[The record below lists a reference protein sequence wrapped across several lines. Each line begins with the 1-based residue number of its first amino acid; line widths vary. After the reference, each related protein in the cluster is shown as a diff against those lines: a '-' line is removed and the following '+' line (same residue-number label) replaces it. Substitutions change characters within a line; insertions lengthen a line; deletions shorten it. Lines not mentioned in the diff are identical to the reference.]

1 MLELRPR
8 DLALP
13 LGRRLDARHQNS
25 SPPAGGVSARSSAF
39 LCHVWLCPTGPYS
52 AALYPAGLPLIA
64 ALPITPHS
72 RTPHRRSHARCW
84 LRPRSPSSPFQRSTR
99 GSCVCTRT
107 YSLLLPLRPVKR
119 GHLAPPRVR
128 HSFSQTMLTL
138 TTSVVRSCGAR
149 TISLITTDRARA
161 LQVSFNPS
169 F

>member
-107 YSLLLPLRPVKR
+107 YSLLLPLKTREARPSRPTPSPPLVLPNNADLDHFCR
-119 GHLAPPRVR
+119 PFVRCTNDLTHHDRPGSRLA
-128 HSFSQTMLTL
+128 
-138 TTSVVRSCGAR
+138 G
-149 TISLITTDRARA
+149 
-161 LQVSFNPS
+161 
-169 F
+169 